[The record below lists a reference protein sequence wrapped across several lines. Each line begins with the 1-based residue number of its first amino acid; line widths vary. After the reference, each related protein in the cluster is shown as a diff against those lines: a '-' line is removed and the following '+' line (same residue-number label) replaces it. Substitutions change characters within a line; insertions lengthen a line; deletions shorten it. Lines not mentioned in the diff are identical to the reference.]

1 VAQGAIFIGWGQPF
15 PGYRQ
20 KALKVFNDAMEFWK
34 RLQKQGEIDSFEVVF
49 LSPHGGDLVGFNLIR
64 GDREKLA
71 RLQMNPEYE
80 SLNQRADLCCRNFGA
95 INALVGDEIQR
106 SLGEFT
112 KHLAEL
118 N

>member
-34 RLQKQGEIDSFEVVF
+34 RMQEQGEIDSFEVVL
-49 LSPHGGDLVGFNLIR
+49 LSPHGGDLAGFNLVR
-64 GDREKLA
+64 GHHEKLA
-71 RLQMNPEYE
+71 KLQMNQEYE

-95 INALVGDEIQR
+95 INATIGDEVQR
-106 SLGEFT
+106 QLGQWM